1 MFIIF
6 KNLSYCAQGRE
17 CLPLIKV
24 NWLGIS
30 KWKPVVLLKCMHS
43 VWTYGHSWMIF
54 LAFTYFYLYP
64 HGVNYI
70 QGILVYSKDID
81 VFKLKFSNTD
91 PCEREP
97 GSAGCLFLKQ
107 IWDKLKY
114 IFIWS
119 KYVVV
124 ISSLLTVLGLMW
136 V

>member
-1 MFIIF
+1 MELIIF
-6 KNLSYCAQGRE
+6 RE
-17 CLPLIKV
+17 YWCVQRILMCLI
-24 NWLGIS
+24 
-30 KWKPVVLLKCMHS
+30 
-43 VWTYGHSWMIF
+43 
-54 LAFTYFYLYP
+54 
-64 HGVNYI
+64 
-70 QGILVYSKDID
+70 
-81 VFKLKFSNTD
+81 KLKFSNTD